1 MLIILLFTVV
11 HWCLPAVVQ
20 THRFTITR
28 DRTNAVS
35 VLRHVVI
42 DTPLSSHVE
51 TSTLHDIETKDAT
64 VTFHNGEWRDASHV
78 HVTDPMVHGELVLC
92 EFIICKIMV
101 KIFHERLKITM

>member
-1 MLIILLFTVV
+1 MV
-11 HWCLPAVVQ
+11 HVSPLSIMIVRWYQPAIVQ

-42 DTPLSSHVE
+42 DTPLSSH
-51 TSTLHDIETKDAT
+51 TDPCALHDIGTKDAT

-78 HVTDPMVHGELVLC
+78 HVTVPMVHGQHVLC
-92 EFIICKIMV
+92 AFIAICYNC
-101 KIFHERLKITM
+101 L